1 MENLTV
7 LLPRLL
13 SDTSGHY
20 LVLFESAA
28 YQEKLGTEL
37 EQLLRTVDP
46 AVRFY
51 AADHACFADS
61 AAVETFLSD
70 TAPGPQGP
78 ALRQRR
84 RESSSRW
91 RGWPGSFWCASP
103 A

>member
-37 EQLLRTVDP
+37 EQLP
-46 AVRFY
+46 
-51 AADHACFADS
+51 C
-61 AAVETFLSD
+61 
-70 TAPGPQGP
+70 
-78 ALRQRR
+78 AL
-84 RESSSRW
+84 
-91 RGWPGSFWCASP
+91 
-103 A
+103 